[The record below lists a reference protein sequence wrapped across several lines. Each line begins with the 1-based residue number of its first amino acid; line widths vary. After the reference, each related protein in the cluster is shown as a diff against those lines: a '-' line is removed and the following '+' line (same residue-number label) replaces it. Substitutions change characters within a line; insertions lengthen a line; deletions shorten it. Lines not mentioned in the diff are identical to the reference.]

1 MSTSINFRVFRRNNK
16 NIILLWNPASL
27 PDDGRFSVAAFL
39 MDGDA
44 EGPLTFSKFM
54 PDNPEKF
61 PGGVD
66 GIVIP
71 HAPNKIDPAKSCTV
85 KVLFGEGDDSFE
97 VTKTV
102 LPANSAPDVTDREP
116 AGPRVCHMYG
126 YSYSLKKWVPFPC
139 EPSNN
144 EEMQ

>member
-16 NIILLWNPASL
+16 NLILLWNPASL

-39 MDGDA
+39 MDGQS
-44 EGPLTFSKFM
+44 EGPLVFSKFK
-54 PDNPEKF
+54 PENPEKF

-71 HAPNKIDPAKSCTV
+71 HGQNKIDPAKACTV
-85 KVLFGEGDDSFE
+85 KVLFGEGDESFE

-102 LPANSAPDVTDREP
+102 LPANSAPEAQDREM
-116 AGPRVCHMYG
+116 AGPRVMHMYG
-126 YSYSLKKWVPFPC
+126 YDYRAKQWVPFPINP
-139 EPSNN
+139 ELVG
-144 EEMQ
+144 EE